1 MEAWTKYLFRLAH
14 CRSQLWL
21 QQWEVRGEN
30 PLNAD
35 EQREVKRQLD
45 EFDSNLMKIKKEV
58 NADGV
63 TLSTSGPF
71 AGIRTALSIG
81 YRF

>member
-1 MEAWTKYLFRLAH
+1 VE
-14 CRSQLWL
+14 
-21 QQWEVRGEN
+21 
-30 PLNAD
+30 
-35 EQREVKRQLD
+35 